1 MRQEDWQ
8 TRLKDYL
15 RSIAR
20 QPFYIGRH
28 DCATFTAAAVE
39 VMTGRDY
46 MRGFRGYRTIT
57 EGLRMV
63 QEKGFADHIAVVA
76 SFFDEV
82 SPSFAQVGDIAVVDG
97 LGGDA
102 LGIVQGANI
111 YTIGATGLG
120 IVPLTAVKRAFR
132 VG

>member
-1 MRQEDWQ
+1 MKLDDWQ
-8 TRLKDYL
+8 QRLKDYL

-20 QPFYIGRH
+20 EPFYIGRH

-39 VMTGRDY
+39 AMTGRDY
-46 MRGFRGYRTIT
+46 MRGFRGYRTVA

-63 QEKGFADHIAVVA
+63 QAKGFLDHIDYVA
-76 SFFDEV
+76 SIFEEV
-82 SPSFAQVGDIAVVDG
+82 APSFAQVGDIAVVEG
-97 LGGDA
+97 IGGDA
-102 LGIVQGANI
+102 LGIVQGANV
-111 YTIGATGLG
+111 YNIGAAGLG